1 MADPSP
7 YHLLGVAEDASFEDI
22 QAARDRLLQLVPTD
36 VRQQEAI
43 EHAYDM
49 ILMQR
54 LRLRQEGKL
63 AVPDRIRFAERAIP
77 SPAPAP
83 SRPSASRV
91 WPWQDFFQSPTP
103 REALGISVAAMGLV
117 GWVWANPVEP
127 TLPLSLGLI
136 GTIYA
141 LYRKNRRL
149 GRSFLMALLGLI
161 VGTGAGWGLALVLGG
176 SAGAAAAVMVAVAL
190 GVLAVFALLCR

>member
-63 AVPDRIRFAERAIP
+63 VVPDRIRFAERAVP
-77 SPAPAP
+77 PAP
-83 SRPSASRV
+83 SVPTPVVSRT
-91 WPWQDFFQSPTP
+91 WPWQGFFQSPTL
-103 REALGISVAAMGLV
+103 RETVAVSATTVALIT
-117 GWVWANPVEP
+117 WVWASPGEP

-161 VGTGAGWGLALVLGG
+161 VGTGAGWWLALVLGG

-190 GVLAVFALLCR
+190 GVLAVLALLCR